1 MSVDGVARFPLALDV
16 VCILAAIVGY
26 AMELNRRD
34 LLANCVALGVVTL
47 TPGLSAAAAAK
58 SWLRSDT
65 KPRPATPQAELGPFY
80 KRGAP
85 STATLR
91 APGDPGLPPS
101 VAGVIYDTRGNI
113 LPGAKLEIWQ
123 TDHTGHYDL
132 QGYRYRTILTADAAG
147 MYDFS
152 SVMPGHYPARVCQH
166 IHYAVTA
173 PGHKPVVTQ
182 LYFASD
188 PVFDGDPDK
197 NYTKDPLITSRELVR
212 PVMLKGDPQAMLAS
226 VNFEIVMETA

>member
-1 MSVDGVARFPLALDV
+1 MQ
-16 VCILAAIVGY
+16 
-26 AMELNRRD
+26 LNRRD
-34 LLANCVALGVVTL
+34 LLAKCAALGAITL
-47 TPGLSAAAAAK
+47 APSLSVAAATEG
-58 SWLRSDT
+58 WLLSDN
-65 KPRPATPQAELGPFY
+65 KARPATPAAELGPFY

-85 STATLR
+85 NTAMLR
-91 APGDPGLPPS
+91 GPNDPGMPLT
-101 VAGVIYDTRGNI
+101 VAGVVYNTRGEI

-132 QGYRYRTILTADAAG
+132 QGYRYRSVLVADSAG
-147 MYDFS
+147 KYDFS

-173 PGHKPVVTQ
+173 TGHKPMVTQ

-188 PVFDGDPDK
+188 PVFEGNPDK

-212 PVMLKGDPQAMLAS
+212 PVMLKGDPQVMLAS
-226 VNFEIVMETA
+226 VNFEIVLEQA